1 MWPIYITIGNIDSE
15 IRNKPSKHTW
25 IPLAFLPIPPKR
37 LEKLP
42 DYPLEKQELDALQVF
57 HEIVSLI
64 LSPLTD
70 DKTLQGIPMACCDEK
85 VRKCVPKLAGWLAD
99 HIENCTIH
107 GIANN
112 QCPMCIAPTDDFGHL
127 PDTPFPPRPH
137 AIYAA
142 AYRRSDAISLRQA
155 GVKNINNALWHLRN
169 FKPYQIVK
177 PDTLHTLYLGM
188 LEHLMKWVFEF
199 LTLVGRANTFH
210 HLWSRL
216 PPFSCLA
223 RSSKAYRSVSQW
235 QGKEMRNLLCVL
247 LAGSPPTLSRTCTL
261 QPLPTR
267 HTSLMPK
274 AILYVRYMMDFMQ
287 MAQYKI
293 HTPGSIQSMID
304 YLADFYKNKTV
315 FLRFRAIKAIKSAL
329 RVATYHL

>member
-1 MWPIYITIGNIDSE
+1 
-15 IRNKPSKHTW
+15 
-25 IPLAFLPIPPKR
+25 
-37 LEKLP
+37 
-42 DYPLEKQELDALQVF
+42 
-57 HEIVSLI
+57 
-64 LSPLTD
+64 
-70 DKTLQGIPMACCDEK
+70 
-85 VRKCVPKLAGWLAD
+85 
-99 HIENCTIH
+99 
-107 GIANN
+107 
-112 QCPMCIAPTDDFGHL
+112 MCIAPTDDFGHL
-127 PDTPFPPRPH
+127 LETLFPPRPH

-155 GVKNINNALWHLRN
+155 GMKNFNNAFWHLRN
-169 FKPYQIVK
+169 FKPSQIVK
-177 PDTLHTLYLGM
+177 PDILHTLYLGI

-247 LAGSPPTLSRTCTL
+247 LAGSPPTLSWTCNL

-267 HTSLMPK
+267 HKSLMPK

-304 YLADFYKNKTV
+304 YLEDFHKNKTV